1 MVALKAAVIATLA
14 RLFGLAWPVAIEA
27 SLLLAG
33 GGEFAFLVL
42 GLASS
47 SGLMPKD
54 VEQFMLLVASGT
66 MLLTP
71 YLARLGRLAG
81 LRARKAAAL
90 DDGYGDPG
98 PIEAG
103 RTIVI
108 GHGRV
113 GRIICDVLQKQGR
126 SFIAIELDPDEVS
139 RARANGRNLVYG
151 NAARHEFLQKCGLAE
166 APVVVVTMHDPAAA
180 ERVVAAVRAERADVP
195 VIVRAR
201 DAAHAVR
208 LLKLGATDVV
218 REVLEA
224 SLEIASTVLQTLGLP
239 VGKVIAIIH
248 DERDARKKPLREG
261 RATE

>member
-1 MVALKAAVIATLA
+1 
-14 RLFGLAWPVAIEA
+14 
-27 SLLLAG
+27 
-33 GGEFAFLVL
+33 
-42 GLASS
+42 
-47 SGLMPKD
+47 
-54 VEQFMLLVASGT
+54 

-71 YLARLGRLAG
+71 YLARLGRKAG
-81 LRARKAAAL
+81 SRARNAAAI

-98 PIEAG
+98 PIEPG
-103 RTIVI
+103 RVIVI

-113 GRIICDVLQKQGR
+113 GRIICDVLQQQGR
-126 SFIAIELDPDEVS
+126 SFIAIELDPDEVA
-139 RARANGRNLVYG
+139 RARTAGRKLVYG
-151 NAARHEFLQKCGLAE
+151 NAARREFLLKCGLAE
-166 APVVVVTMHDPAAA
+166 APAVVITMHDPTAA
-180 ERVVAAVRAERADVP
+180 EHVVTAVRAERADVP

-208 LLKLGATDVV
+208 LFKLGATEVV

-239 VGKVIAIIH
+239 VGEVIAIVH